1 VLKLGDLVEF
11 KGKDSYF
18 CGTVV
23 SIFTKLN
30 GQTQRIVV
38 EDSRGLL
45 LIKNIE
51 QAVII
56 KNDNIS

>member
-1 VLKLGDLVEF
+1 MLKLGDLVEF